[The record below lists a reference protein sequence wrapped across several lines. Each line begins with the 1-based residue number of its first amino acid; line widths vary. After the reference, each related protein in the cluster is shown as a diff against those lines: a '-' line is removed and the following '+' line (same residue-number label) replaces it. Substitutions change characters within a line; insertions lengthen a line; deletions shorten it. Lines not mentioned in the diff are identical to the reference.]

1 VISER
6 GDEMRLLEAQSM
18 PSLTLEELVEELVS
32 ARAKLKSLDQA
43 VYYAERAVI
52 EAMQERGATVIKTN
66 TGEATMVT
74 PVTYDYSIL
83 AGLREITSPD
93 DLVGYTPE
101 REVVKREPERWNMT
115 QAKTMAKMSHDHRA
129 IIEDAKIPG
138 NPKVQFKDAGRR

>member
-1 VISER
+1 
-6 GDEMRLLEAQSM
+6 MRLLEAQSM